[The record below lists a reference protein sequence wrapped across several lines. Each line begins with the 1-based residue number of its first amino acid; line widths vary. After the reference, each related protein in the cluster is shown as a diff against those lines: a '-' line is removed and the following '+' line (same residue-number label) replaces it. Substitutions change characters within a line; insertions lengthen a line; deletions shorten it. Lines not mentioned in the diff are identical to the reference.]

1 MFMFKKFQVATQNF
15 EKKMNFNAYGV
26 NSKHTRSNKASN
38 EKVPETKVVEF

>member
-1 MFMFKKFQVATQNF
+1 VFKIFQVATQNF
-15 EKKMNFNAYGV
+15 EKNLNFKAYGV